1 MNEDL
6 SWACFKRLLKMEIQ
20 ERFCEVYQ
28 IIVKTLQDSS
38 NANDTAKYKKK
49 KSGNINYFGM

>member
-1 MNEDL
+1 
-6 SWACFKRLLKMEIQ
+6 MEIQ

-28 IIVKTLQDSS
+28 IIVKTLQDRS

-49 KSGNINYFGM
+49 KKSGNINYFGM

>member
-49 KSGNINYFGM
+49 KIR